1 MSFAFSLLATAAID
15 PNPIFDAAA
24 YTTTVATTAN
34 GIRQRVEAPGAAPLD
49 VLHVFGS
56 AYERGVAHGTLFA
69 KEIQY
74 LNNVAMPAFYV
85 EEVDS
90 LKDQLSK
97 LPAFLRKL
105 IEDLL
110 LPPLEK
116 AAPAAFG
123 LALTWLEKE
132 QRQWNNVS
140 AADPVYDEVA
150 GIAHGACVA
159 TGCADEAAL
168 RARVMQIN
176 LLPELIQMQCS
187 MMGAWGAATP
197 TGHLTQ
203 LRTLDFGEGPFANA
217 SVLVVHHP
225 KAAGETGGAGGLARP
240 WASLGFTGYAGVVTG
255 WTPDLSLSQK
265 VDDLYGHPGRP
276 AGAYA
281 GRAVSFVIRDVLEG
295 SSSLEDAEKIINDAT
310 RTWGVWLGLGA
321 ADSQRFRAVNYTR
334 ASAPSFDDTT
344 LPSLTGQTPI
354 DSVAYIDKHPQ
365 PSRDPDHTLP
375 KVLQAHRGN
384 LSAAWVAS
392 NVPRLTT
399 SGDVHIAVYDLA
411 PDTAAAYL
419 AIGTTA
425 ANGSFVRYAYEAPFL
440 RFASKAIFAV
450 PPPASA

>member
-1 MSFAFSLLATAAID
+1 MSFAFAFLATAVID

-34 GIRQRVEAPGAAPLD
+34 GIRQRVAAPGAAPLD

-74 LNNVAMPAFYV
+74 LNDVAMPAFYV

-132 QRQWNNVS
+132 QRKWNNVS
-140 AADPVYDEVA
+140 VADPVYDEVA

-225 KAAGETGGAGGLARP
+225 KAAGENGGAGGLARP
-240 WASLGFTGYAGVVTG
+240 WASLGFTG
-255 WTPDLSLSQK
+255 
-265 VDDLYGHPGRP
+265 
-276 AGAYA
+276 
-281 GRAVSFVIRDVLEG
+281 
-295 SSSLEDAEKIINDAT
+295 
-310 RTWGVWLGLGA
+310 
-321 ADSQRFRAVNYTR
+321 
-334 ASAPSFDDTT
+334 
-344 LPSLTGQTPI
+344 
-354 DSVAYIDKHPQ
+354 
-365 PSRDPDHTLP
+365 
-375 KVLQAHRGN
+375 
-384 LSAAWVAS
+384 
-392 NVPRLTT
+392 
-399 SGDVHIAVYDLA
+399 
-411 PDTAAAYL
+411 
-419 AIGTTA
+419 
-425 ANGSFVRYAYEAPFL
+425 
-440 RFASKAIFAV
+440 
-450 PPPASA
+450 